1 MPGGVINPTTVIDNV
16 NVALKDK
23 FNKTGLV
30 LDISNYQAELNTR
43 LIETPS
49 KMQEV
54 KDFVINFMLKQP
66 GVAMAFEIKNVQT
79 IPLETTLRK
88 MINNGYYPSRSGQ
101 IQLILQPQYIEG
113 FLAGGTTHGLWNPY
127 DSHIPL
133 VFYGWGIKPGKTNR
147 TTYMTDIAA
156 TMSALLHIQMPN
168 GCVGEVIHEAMK

>member
-1 MPGGVINPTTVIDNV
+1 
-16 NVALKDK
+16 
-23 FNKTGLV
+23 
-30 LDISNYQAELNTR
+30 
-43 LIETPS
+43 
-49 KMQEV
+49 
-54 KDFVINFMLKQP
+54 
-66 GVAMAFEIKNVQT
+66 
-79 IPLETTLRK
+79 

-168 GCVGEVIHEAMK
+168 GCVGEVIQEAMK